1 MMKIEFKDLYFID
14 EEGHYCP
21 KNKVGAKTFRQY
33 APIEKAFVKHG
44 QQKVDKL
51 NLKGEFDVNHYLK
64 INKLLFGDLVSWAGH
79 YREWDVSKAEDILD
93 GRTVR
98 YSDAQYIQV
107 NLEEGINLLKGI
119 NFNQDNKMILA
130 DDIANAWTYIW
141 QAHAFPEGNTRT
153 TAAFMKGYLEKQG
166 LAIDFEYLNSDPHK
180 FRDAMAMYT
189 TCKKDYMK
197 PLVQMIYNAMIPA
210 NERKHVALKDNGMA
224 L

>member
-1 MMKIEFKDLYFID
+1 MKYKDLYFID
-14 EEGHYCP
+14 KNGFHCP
-21 KNKVGAKTFRQY
+21 NNKLGIDNKKDYDRTERAFFELVANKVN
-33 APIEKAFVKHG
+33 
-44 QQKVDKL
+44 KL
-51 NLKGEFDVNHYLK
+51 NAKGEFDVDHYLK

-79 YREWDVSKAEDILD
+79 YREWDISKAEDILG
-93 GRTVR
+93 GRTVK
-98 YSDAQYIQV
+98 YVDAEYIKV

-210 NERKHVALKDNGMA
+210 NERKHVALKDNRME